1 MAGSKAVIVLAM
13 RTDKPGAELYIYD
26 GDKKMAE
33 ITWEAHLKLAETLN
47 EQIEKILNKSSISY
61 NDLDGI
67 TIYKGPGSF
76 TGLRIGMSV
85 ANALAYAQ
93 NIPVIAATGADWL
106 EKSIKDLQS
115 GKNDKTALPEY
126 GSPAHTTQ
134 QRK

>member
-26 GDKKMAE
+26 GDKKIAE
-33 ITWEAHLKLAETLN
+33 ITWEAH
-47 EQIEKILNKSSISY
+47 QIEKILNKSSISY